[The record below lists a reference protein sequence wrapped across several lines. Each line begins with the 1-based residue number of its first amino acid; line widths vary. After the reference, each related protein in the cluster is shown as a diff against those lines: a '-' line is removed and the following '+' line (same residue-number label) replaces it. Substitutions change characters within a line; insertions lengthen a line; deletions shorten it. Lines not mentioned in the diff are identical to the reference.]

1 MKFLGFWFRK
11 RSPKASD
18 ATQISTR
25 DSLRVR
31 RPSPTD
37 MTTYSETY
45 DDEKDEKSDDETSMS
60 FLDHLD
66 ELRSRLIRSAI
77 FVMAAFFVCWGLSGH
92 IYHFLEIPVKAAML
106 EAKKI
111 YASQMTA
118 VLSKLEELPD
128 GTLVEFPFP
137 GDAKVGDPKVGQALV
152 PAGATPTLRVQR
164 AADGVPELVT
174 IAPLVI
180 NQEKVIPEGTVIP
193 RELYSRGNEY
203 LGPDNKLIVG
213 TVQGAF
219 NLYIKVA
226 FYGAIFFA
234 VPFLL
239 TQAWGFIA
247 PGLYPH
253 EKKWASPFIIMASVF
268 FVAGCAFAYYIA
280 FPRAANFLLGVAAE
294 GNLRP
299 LVSAEEY
306 FDLIL
311 TITLGLGVVFEI
323 TTVTFFLSRLGL
335 VTPKLLTRFWRI
347 AVIVIFIVAAVLSPT
362 TDIPNLLVFA
372 APMLLLYALSIGI
385 AYVFHKKRHAQ
396 AEA

>member
-1 MKFLGFWFRK
+1 
-11 RSPKASD
+11 
-18 ATQISTR
+18 
-25 DSLRVR
+25 
-31 RPSPTD
+31 
-37 MTTYSETY
+37 MTTYSDTY
-45 DDEKDEKSDDETSMS
+45 DDEKDEKEKDEKDDETSMS

-77 FVMAAFFVCWGLSGH
+77 FVMVAFFVCWGLSGH

-106 EAKKI
+106 EAKKT
-111 YASQMTA
+111 YANLWASQT
-118 VLSKLEELPD
+118 S
-128 GTLVEFPFP
+128 TLVEYPDGGLGTFTFP
-137 GDAKVGDPKVGQALV
+137 GDVKVGEALV
-152 PAGATPTLRVQR
+152 LAGATITVKVQR

-174 IAPLVI
+174 VAPWFI
-180 NQEKVIPEGTVIP
+180 NQKSVIPEGTVIP
-193 RELYSRGNEY
+193 RALYSADNAY

-253 EKKWASPFIIMASVF
+253 EKKWASPFIVMASVF
-268 FVAGCAFAYYIA
+268 FVLGCAFAYYIA

-299 LVSAEEY
+299 LVSADEY

-323 TTVTFFLSRLGL
+323 PTVTFFLSRLGL
-335 VTPKLLTRFWRI
+335 VTPKLLTKFWRI
-347 AVIVIFIVAAVLSPT
+347 AVIVIFILAAVLSPT

-385 AYVFHKKRHAQ
+385 AYVFHRKRHSK